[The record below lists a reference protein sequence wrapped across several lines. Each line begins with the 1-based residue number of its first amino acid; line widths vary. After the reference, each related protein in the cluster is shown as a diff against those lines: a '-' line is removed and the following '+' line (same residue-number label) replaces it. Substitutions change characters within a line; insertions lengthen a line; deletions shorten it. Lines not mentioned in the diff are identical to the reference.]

1 MKTGLREM
9 TVYYITLERISTSE
23 RSESLAVRAASEQA
37 AQAYAVAAI
46 GDDADLRIVS
56 IRTR

>member
-9 TVYYITLERISTSE
+9 TVYYITLERISTGE
-23 RSESLAVRAASEQA
+23 RSESLVVRTASEQA
-37 AQAYAVAAI
+37 AHAYAVAAI
-46 GDDADLRIVS
+46 GSDTDLRIVS